1 MLGAAMAWRQGQSY
15 SEDLRAR
22 VLAAIDGG
30 MAARPAAS
38 VFRVSVSYIYQA
50 LIRRR
55 RTGEVSASSRR
66 GHRPRKL
73 TRAHEAAV
81 AAHIATHP
89 DITLAALQTW
99 LAGEHAVRLSNGAM
113 WSAVA
118 RLGCRLKK
126 DTARRRAGP
135 PGRRRPAPHL
145 AGGAALRRCRQA
157 RLYRRDRCQHQDDP
171 ALRSRATRPA
181 PVSPGP
187 VRPLE
192 DHHLRRRTAVRRPRR
207 ADGARRPDDWRGVPR
222 LRRAS
227 ADPDARTRR
236 HRRDGQPA
244 GPQDRCCPRRNRRR
258 RRATLPAAALLAR
271 HEPDRDGFRQAQD
284 AAPPSPGTNYRRAV
298 ATHRSPTR
306 PLHSQRMHQ
315 LLPSRRL

>member
-1 MLGAAMAWRQGQSY
+1 MIRCRDRKMLGAAMAWRQGQSY

-38 VFRVSVSYIYQA
+38 VFRVSVSYIYKA

-73 TRAHEAAV
+73 TPAQEAAV

-118 RLGCRLKK
+118 RLGLSFKK
-126 DTARRRAGP
+126 RHCAPPSRTAQTSP
-135 PGRRRPAPHL
+135 PGAASGGRRSPSSMPTSSSL
-145 AGGAALRRCRQA
+145 
-157 RLYRRDRCQHQDDP
+157 
-171 ALRSRATRPA
+171 STRPA
-181 PVSPGP
+181 P
-187 VRPLE
+187 
-192 DHHLRRRTAVRRPRR
+192 APR
-207 ADGARRPDDWRGVPR
+207 
-222 LRRAS
+222 
-227 ADPDARTRR
+227 
-236 HRRDGQPA
+236 
-244 GPQDRCCPRRNRRR
+244 
-258 RRATLPAAALLAR
+258 
-271 HEPDRDGFRQAQD
+271 
-284 AAPPSPGTNYRRAV
+284 
-298 ATHRSPTR
+298 
-306 PLHSQRMHQ
+306 
-315 LLPSRRL
+315 